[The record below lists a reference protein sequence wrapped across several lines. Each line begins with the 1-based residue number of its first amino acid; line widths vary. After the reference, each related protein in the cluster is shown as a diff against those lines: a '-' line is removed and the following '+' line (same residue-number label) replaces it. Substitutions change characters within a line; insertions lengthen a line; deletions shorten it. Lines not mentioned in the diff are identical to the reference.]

1 MIISDTPH
9 IQRISNHPV
18 HIMPDGQQSIS
29 PSAFIP
35 FCSFGGNMS
44 VMGKSVDNFNI
55 PVCDKFRPTFLEGQ
69 LCYQLDA
76 NKFSKKV
83 NKEEIASQGVV
94 MLLDY
99 NLDRMVTHK
108 EDDTLTVEDSSLLK
122 KNKKNINDAMIYIET
137 LGINNFNKN

>member
-1 MIISDTPH
+1 
-9 IQRISNHPV
+9 
-18 HIMPDGQQSIS
+18 
-29 PSAFIP
+29 
-35 FCSFGGNMS
+35 MS

-55 PVCDKFRPTFLEGQ
+55 PVCDKFRPTLLEGQ

-83 NKEEIASQGVV
+83 NKEEIASQGVL

>member
-1 MIISDTPH
+1 M
-9 IQRISNHPV
+9 
-18 HIMPDGQQSIS
+18 
-29 PSAFIP
+29 
-35 FCSFGGNMS
+35 GNNI
-44 VMGKSVDNFNI
+44 DNFNI

-76 NKFSKKV
+76 NEFGKKV

-108 EDDTLTVEDSSLLK
+108 EDDTLTVDDSSILK

-137 LGINNFNKN
+137 LGINNF

>member
-1 MIISDTPH
+1 
-9 IQRISNHPV
+9 
-18 HIMPDGQQSIS
+18 
-29 PSAFIP
+29 
-35 FCSFGGNMS
+35 MS

-108 EDDTLTVEDSSLLK
+108 EDDTLTVEDSSILK
-122 KNKKNINDAMIYIET
+122 KNKKNINHAMIYIET
-137 LGINNFNKN
+137 LGINNF